1 MTWEAATWLIVAL
14 ALVLCCVSMFAMMA
28 RSRGSARRSIPP
40 TMEGQ
45 RGTPAGKSDRAG
57 K

>member
-1 MTWEAATWLIVAL
+1 MTWEAVTWLIVAL

-28 RSRGSARRSIPP
+28 RSRGSARRSVPP

-45 RGTPAGKSDRAG
+45 RGTSSAKSDRAG
-57 K
+57 R